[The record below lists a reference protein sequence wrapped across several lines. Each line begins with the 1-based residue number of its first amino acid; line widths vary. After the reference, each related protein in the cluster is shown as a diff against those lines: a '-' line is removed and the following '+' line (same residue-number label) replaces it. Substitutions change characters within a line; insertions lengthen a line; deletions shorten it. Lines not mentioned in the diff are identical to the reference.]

1 MADKHPRLRLDDNF
15 ASPIRFSLMAALLDG
30 NELDFATLARI
41 LQVGDS
47 ALSKSISHLHVTGYV
62 ATRRGDVGSRPRTWV
77 RSTAKGER
85 AFAAHLHAL
94 QEIVEFG
101 GRAPAQ
107 NVSTNASIVRFE

>member
-1 MADKHPRLRLDDNF
+1 MPDGGHPRRRLDDNF

-41 LQVGDS
+41 LEVGDS
-47 ALSKSISHLHVTGYV
+47 ALSKSIAHLNVSGYV

-77 RSTAKGER
+77 RSTLKGER
-85 AFAAHLHAL
+85 AFTAHLRAL

-101 GRAPAQ
+101 GRQ
-107 NVSTNASIVRFE
+107 RS

>member
-1 MADKHPRLRLDDNF
+1 MVEKHPRLRLDDNF

-30 NELDFATLARI
+30 DELDFASLSQI

-47 ALSKSISHLHVTGYV
+47 ALSKSISHLNLAGYV
-62 ATRRGDVGSRPRTWV
+62 ATRRGVGSRPRTWV
-77 RSTAKGER
+77 RSTRRGER

-101 GRAPAQ
+101 GHSPRDG
-107 NVSTNASIVRFE
+107 VGSG

>member
-1 MADKHPRLRLDDNF
+1 MADTHPRLRLDDNF

-30 NELDFATLARI
+30 NELDFGTLADV

-47 ALSKSISHLHVTGYV
+47 ALSKSIAHLHATGYV

-77 RSTAKGER
+77 RSTIRGER
-85 AFAAHLHAL
+85 AFTAHLQAL

-101 GRAPAQ
+101 ARP
-107 NVSTNASIVRFE
+107 R

>member
-1 MADKHPRLRLDDNF
+1 MADRHPRLRLDDNF

-41 LQVGDS
+41 LQAGDS

-62 ATRRGDVGSRPRTWV
+62 TTRRGDVGSRPRTWV
-77 RSTAKGER
+77 RSTTRGER
-85 AFAAHLHAL
+85 AFASHLHAL

-101 GRAPAQ
+101 GQESSDTAGAG
-107 NVSTNASIVRFE
+107 

>member
-1 MADKHPRLRLDDNF
+1 MGERHPRLRLDDNF

-30 NELDFATLARI
+30 NELDFATLAEI

-62 ATRRGDVGSRPRTWV
+62 STRRGDVGSRPRTWV

-85 AFAAHLHAL
+85 AFTAHLRAL

-101 GRAPAQ
+101 GQPHH
-107 NVSTNASIVRFE
+107 S